1 MQTLHGYTL
10 DETQWKA
17 KGGGGQC
24 NTAKKD
30 GKEYFIKRLAFPR
43 YPDSD
48 NFKGAFKQ
56 KKIEICNEW
65 FRRRQ
70 EIIRAI
76 PGSGTGTTVKPI
88 EYFREGPCY
97 YEVANMIDVTSI
109 PYDEIYKESK
119 EDKARIMLTVAM
131 SLSDLHKKGIVH
143 GDLDPGNIL
152 ISRAAGSKN
161 LVTKLIDF
169 TDSFFENDPPETI
182 MSKDFWWSPEVALY
196 SKAAAAGIS
205 PNPYKKYISCK
216 TDVFSLGIV
225 FHQYCTK
232 GGKPPICT
240 KNQPW
245 QEFNAGKTPQIDSK
259 IEPEFRA
266 LIADM
271 LECEPSNR
279 PAMAEV
285 HKRLLQILKPE
296 IGRKN
301 TEEEQKKREE
311 EEHWKNFE
319 EERYESAVKLMKNAY
334 SVPAFEKARDAFRS
348 LGRYKDSNN
357 LAAKCQQEIDRL
369 NNVGGTPSGL
379 TVGNGV
385 KSAKL
390 HERNPRKVVLVFENG
405 KEQIMDLNLAIRQGY
420 VKK

>member
-17 KGGGGQC
+17 KGGSGQC

-48 NFKGAFKQ
+48 NFKGSFKQ
-56 KKIEICNEW
+56 KKIDICNEW

-76 PGSGTGTTVKPI
+76 PSSGTGTIVKPI
-88 EYFREGPCY
+88 EYFREGCCY
-97 YEVANMIDVTSI
+97 YEVANWIDVTSI
-109 PYDEIYKESK
+109 PYKEIYNKSK
-119 EDKARIMLTVAM
+119 EDKARIMLTVAK

-152 ISRAAGSKN
+152 ISRVAGSMN

-216 TDVFSLGIV
+216 ADVFSLGIV
-225 FHQYCTK
+225 FHQYCAK
-232 GGKPPICT
+232 DGEPPICT

-245 QEFNAGKTPQIDSK
+245 QEFNAGKTPQIDSA

-271 LECEPSNR
+271 LECEPSKR
-279 PAMAEV
+279 PAMADV
-285 HKRLLQILKPE
+285 HKRLLQILKP
-296 IGRKN
+296 GMKPSSKPTPDPN
-301 TEEEQKKREE
+301 EESYQDAI
-311 EEHWKNFE
+311 N
-319 EERYESAVKLMKNAY
+319 LMNNAY
-334 SVPAFEKARDAFRS
+334 RVPSVPAFEKARDAFRS
-348 LGRYKDSNN
+348 LGGYKDSKA
-357 LAAKCQQEIDRL
+357 LSEKCQQKIDEL
-369 NNVGGTPSGL
+369 TPPSSEL
-379 TVGNGV
+379 QVGNGV
-385 KSAKL
+385 KSARL

-405 KEQIMDLNLAIRQGY
+405 KEQIMDLNLAVCKGY
-420 VKK
+420 VKN